1 MINLIRLII
10 ISLIIWLVI
19 RLVKNFLNQ
28 TSKPTSKSSDNKLDN
43 MVRCDHCGL
52 HIPELEAI
60 QDRDKFF
67 CSAEHQRLG
76 KQDQD

>member
-52 HIPELEAI
+52 HIPEHEAF
-60 QDRDKFF
+60 QEHDKFF
-67 CSAEHQRLG
+67 CSAEHRQLG